1 MPAFSVASKPSME
14 DLLPK
19 SLNVQEFQ
27 KMNMLFQYSTHPE
40 SISPVHEKH
49 KEYLKILGLSW
60 VLPSSVEGISLVDGE
75 IQVIVLPKHLK
86 TMLSFLKDEEAFQ
99 YTTLSGIHV
108 VDRPNEEKR
117 FAVVYQLLSYTVK
130 HARIQVVCPLKDQES
145 LPSVVDIY
153 PSANWSECENWD
165 MFGIH
170 TSNHP
175 NLYRLLTDY
184 GFEGHP
190 LRKDFPLTGFS
201 EVRYDD
207 DLQQVVTSPVELA
220 QEYRAFEYASPWK
233 SFTVSDH

>member
-1 MPAFSVASKPSME
+1 MPVTHVESTPDVIAKYPNF
-14 DLLPK
+14 
-19 SLNVQEFQ
+19 QEFQ
-27 KMNMLFQYSTHPE
+27 ETVMFGYYSDHPE
-40 SISPVHEKH
+40 RIPSVDEDVKGFLH
-49 KEYLKILGLSW
+49 ILGLSW
-60 VLPSSVEGISLVDGE
+60 IIPSSLEGISIADDEV
-75 IQVIVLPKHLK
+75 QVVVLPKHLK
-86 TMLSFLKDEEAFQ
+86 TMLRFLKDEEAYQ

-108 VDRPNEEKR
+108 VDRPTEEER
-117 FAVVYQLLSYTVK
+117 FAVVYQLLSYTVSP
-130 HARIQVVCPLKDQES
+130 ARIQVVCPLKDQES

-170 TSNHP
+170 ASDHP

-201 EVRYDD
+201 EVRYDQ

-233 SFTVSDH
+233 SFGVSDH